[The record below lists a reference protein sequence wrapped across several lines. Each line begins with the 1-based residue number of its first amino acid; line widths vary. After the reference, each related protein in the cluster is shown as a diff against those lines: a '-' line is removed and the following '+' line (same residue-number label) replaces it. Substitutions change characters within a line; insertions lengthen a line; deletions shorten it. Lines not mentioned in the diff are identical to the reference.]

1 MSDEAKKKED
11 LDNEQ
16 QAADSDS
23 ELAKLREQSKIREQE
38 AKDNYDR
45 FVRQVAEL
53 ENFRKRTTREKEEA
67 IRYANESLIRDL
79 LPVIDNLERAI
90 SHAKGGGNGQ
100 PLVEGV
106 ALVLKGLSDV
116 LNKHGVEQVAA
127 AGRRFDPAR
136 HEAMAQVQ
144 SDVHEPNTV
153 IEEHHKGYM
162 LKDRLLRPALVTVA
176 ASAAT
181 EPKKNADTEV
191 ENDPVDD

>member
-1 MSDEAKKKED
+1 MSDESKKKDD
-11 LDNEQ
+11 LDQ
-16 QAADSDS
+16 QHSADSDS
-23 ELAKLREQSKIREQE
+23 ELAKLREELEMKQQE
-38 AKDNYDR
+38 AKNNYDR
-45 FVRQVAEL
+45 FIRQVAEL
-53 ENFRKRTTREKEEA
+53 ENFKKRAAREKEEA
-67 IRYANESLIRDL
+67 IRYGNEGLIRDL

-116 LNKHGVEQVAA
+116 LNKHGLEQIPA
-127 AGRRFDPAR
+127 AGQRFDPAR
-136 HEAMAQVQ
+136 HEAMAQVA

-176 ASAAT
+176 ASTAQ
-181 EPKKNADTEV
+181 EKKNADSEV
-191 ENDPVDD
+191 ENGPTDD